1 MLVEKSL
8 AELQPCRMAKALEQW
23 QVEDAQRLKALFG
36 SRVPKMSQMEFGAA
50 FEIGNQGAV
59 WQYLNGRI
67 ALNKEAA
74 AKFAKGLGVSVS
86 EFSPRLAAEIGAQA
100 QVAGCSSEGGRAQ
113 AAEGAADRSDRD
125 DAAALD
131 RARLELVR
139 AAADAPKEAIDRARV
154 ALGLPPMD
162 VPAHSGPIA
171 PMDRRVSPG
180 SIKPI
185 GSDRPETGRD

>member
-1 MLVEKSL
+1 MSTKVTVLLSTL
-8 AELQPCRMAKALEQW
+8 NNMQTTLPA
-23 QVEDAQRLKALFG
+23 RL
-36 SRVPKMSQMEFGAA
+36 RTVMDEFDLNQTQLGAA
-50 FEIGNQGAV
+50 A
-59 WQYLNGRI
+59 
-67 ALNKEAA
+67 
-74 AKFAKGLGVSVS
+74 GVSRAAVS
-86 EFSPRLAAEIGAQA
+86 KWMTE
-100 QVAGCSSEGGRAQ
+100 SSQPDLDSLRKLSRKLQISLEWLETGRGSMVEEEADLDAYGGD
-113 AAEGAADRSDRD
+113 E
-125 DAAALD
+125 AAALD
-131 RARLELVR
+131 RARLELIR